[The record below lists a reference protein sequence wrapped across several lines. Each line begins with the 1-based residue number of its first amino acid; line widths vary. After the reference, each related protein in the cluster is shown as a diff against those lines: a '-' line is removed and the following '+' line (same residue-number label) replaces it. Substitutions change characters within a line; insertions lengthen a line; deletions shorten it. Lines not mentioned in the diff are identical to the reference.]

1 MPGLHD
7 CSSKA
12 WPLNHN
18 LAHPTPHLANFPR
31 LRGRCENVSGWHVG
45 EADPLIDTR
54 PLRKTQGEV
63 VRDFLSQFS
72 DISRV
77 VVLLG
82 FLALT
87 VPTLGYIIDAS
98 WSTEAG
104 GHGPIVLV
112 TGLWLI
118 WRNWDEVRAVRTVPP
133 LGRVMALFIPLLIL
147 AIAAKITQ
155 IIEIEGYI
163 VYGVVLA
170 VLYGLIGGRAMK
182 ILAFPLLYLAFIIPP
197 PDTLVAAVTNPL
209 KTLISEYSV
218 KLLYKFGYPI
228 GGQGVTIQIGQ
239 YQLLVAQ
246 ACSGLNS
253 IVSLSAITSFYVY
266 LQRGVRPAYS
276 LFLLTMILPVAVFA
290 NFIRVLILILL
301 TYYAGEAAAQ
311 GFLHNF
317 AGLTMFVTALL
328 TIFAIDSAASKVFE
342 RSRRIGA

>member
-1 MPGLHD
+1 M
-7 CSSKA
+7 
-12 WPLNHN
+12 
-18 LAHPTPHLANFPR
+18 T
-31 LRGRCENVSGWHVG
+31 E
-45 EADPLIDTR
+45 TR
-54 PLRKTQGEV
+54 PPKRAQAEV
-63 VRDFLSQFS
+63 VADFLRHFS
-72 DISRV
+72 DPGRV

-82 FLALT
+82 MLALC

-98 WSTEAG
+98 WSTESG

-118 WRNWDEVRAVRTVPP
+118 WRNWAEVDAVRTVPP
-133 LGRVMALFIPLLIL
+133 LGRVLALFVPVLIFAVL
-147 AIAAKITQ
+147 AKITQ

-163 VYGVVLA
+163 VDGVVVI
-170 VLYGLIGGRAMK
+170 VLYGLIGGAAMK
-182 ILAFPLLYLAFIIPP
+182 KLIFPLLYLAFIIPP
-197 PDTLVAAVTNPL
+197 PETLVAAVTNPL
-209 KTLISEYSV
+209 KTMISEYSV
-218 KLLYKFGYPI
+218 RLLYLFGYPI

-276 LFLLTMILPVAVFA
+276 LFLLAMILPVAIFA

-301 TYYAGEAAAQ
+301 TYYAGEAVAQ

-328 TIFAIDSAASKVFE
+328 TIFAIDSFASKFFYRARV
-342 RSRRIGA
+342 AQA

>member
-1 MPGLHD
+1 MT
-7 CSSKA
+7 K
-12 WPLNHN
+12 
-18 LAHPTPHLANFPR
+18 PR
-31 LRGRCENVSGWHVG
+31 SASGNRAAF
-45 EADPLIDTR
+45 EA
-54 PLRKTQGEV
+54 V
-63 VRDFLSQFS
+63 VRFLSNPG
-72 DISRV
+72 RL
-77 VVLLG
+77 VVLFGL
-82 FLALT
+82 LALT

-118 WRNWDEVRAVRTVPP
+118 WRNWDDVSTVRSPP
-133 LGRVMALFIPLLIL
+133 SLARMLAWFVPLLCL
-147 AIAAKITQ
+147 TVLAKITQ
-155 IIEIEGYI
+155 IIEIEGYV

-170 VLYGLIGGRAMK
+170 VLYGALGGRAMK
-182 ILAFPLLYLAFIIPP
+182 VLAFPLLYIAFIIPP
-197 PDTLVAAVTNPL
+197 PDTLVAALTNPL
-209 KTLISEYSV
+209 KTMISEYSV
-218 KLLYKFGYPI
+218 RLLYALGYPI

-276 LFLLTMILPVAVFA
+276 LFLLMMILPVAIFA

-301 TYYAGEAAAQ
+301 TYYAGESAAQ

-328 TIFAIDSAASKVFE
+328 TIFAIDSAASKVFY
-342 RSRRIGA
+342 RNAADRA

>member
-1 MPGLHD
+1 
-7 CSSKA
+7 
-12 WPLNHN
+12 
-18 LAHPTPHLANFPR
+18 
-31 LRGRCENVSGWHVG
+31 VG

-54 PLRKTQGEV
+54 PVRRTQGEA
-63 VRDFLSQFS
+63 VRDFLSQFT
-72 DISRV
+72 DLGRV
-77 VVLLG
+77 IVLIGLV
-82 FLALT
+82 ALT
-87 VPTLGYIIDAS
+87 APTLGYIIDAS

-118 WRNWDEVRAVRTVPP
+118 WRNWDEVRALRTVPP
-133 LGRVMALFIPLLIL
+133 LWRVMVLFVPLLVL
-147 AIAAKITQ
+147 SVAAKVTQ
-155 IIEIEGYI
+155 IIEIEGYV
-163 VYGVVLA
+163 VYGVVLT

-182 ILAFPLLYLAFIIPP
+182 LLAFPLLYLAFIIPP

-209 KTLISEYSV
+209 KTWLSEYSV
-218 KLLYKFGYPI
+218 KLLYMFGYPI

-290 NFIRVLILILL
+290 NFIRILILILL
-301 TYYAGEAAAQ
+301 TYYAGNETAQ

-328 TIFAIDSAASKVFE
+328 AIFAIDSAASKLFDRNV
-342 RSRRIGA
+342 RAVA

>member
-1 MPGLHD
+1 M
-7 CSSKA
+7 
-12 WPLNHN
+12 
-18 LAHPTPHLANFPR
+18 
-31 LRGRCENVSGWHVG
+31 
-45 EADPLIDTR
+45 IDTR
-54 PLRKTQGEV
+54 PVRRTQADV
-63 VRDFLSQFS
+63 VRDFFAQFA
-72 DISRV
+72 DIGRV
-77 VVLLG
+77 IVLIGLV
-82 FLALT
+82 ALT
-87 VPTLGYIIDAS
+87 APTLGYIVDAS

-118 WRNWDEVRAVRTVPP
+118 WRNWDDVRAVRTQPP
-133 LGRVMALFIPLLIL
+133 LGRMMLFFVPLLIL
-147 AIAAKITQ
+147 AIVAKITQ

-182 ILAFPLLYLAFIIPP
+182 LLAFPLLYLAFIIPP
-197 PDTLVAAVTNPL
+197 PDTLVAAITNPL
-209 KTLISEYSV
+209 KTLISEYAV
-218 KLLYKFGYPI
+218 KLLYFFGYPI

-276 LFLLTMILPVAVFA
+276 LFLLAMILPVAVFA
-290 NFIRVLILILL
+290 NFVRVLILILL
-301 TYYAGEAAAQ
+301 TYHVGEAAAQ

-328 TIFAIDSAASKVFE
+328 TIFAIDSAASKVFD
-342 RSRRIGA
+342 RNVRAAA

>member
-1 MPGLHD
+1 
-7 CSSKA
+7 
-12 WPLNHN
+12 
-18 LAHPTPHLANFPR
+18 
-31 LRGRCENVSGWHVG
+31 
-45 EADPLIDTR
+45 LIDTMAV
-54 PLRKTQGEV
+54 RKTQGEV
-63 VRDFLSQFS
+63 VREYLAQFS
-72 DISRV
+72 DIGRV
-77 VVLLG
+77 IVLLG
-82 FLALT
+82 LVALT
-87 VPTLGYIIDAS
+87 APTLGYIVDAS

-118 WRNWDEVRAVRTVPP
+118 WRNWDEVRAVRTAPP
-133 LGRVMALFIPLLIL
+133 LWRMMIVFIPLLLL
-147 AIAAKITQ
+147 AVAAKITQ

-197 PDTLVAAVTNPL
+197 PDTLVAAITNPL
-209 KTLISEYSV
+209 KTMISEYAV
-218 KLLYKFGYPI
+218 KLLYMFGYPI

-266 LQRGVRPAYS
+266 LQRGVRPTYS

-301 TYYAGEAAAQ
+301 TYYAGETAAQ

-328 TIFAIDSAASKVFE
+328 TIFAIDSTAAKIIE
-342 RSRRIGA
+342 RNAKGPA